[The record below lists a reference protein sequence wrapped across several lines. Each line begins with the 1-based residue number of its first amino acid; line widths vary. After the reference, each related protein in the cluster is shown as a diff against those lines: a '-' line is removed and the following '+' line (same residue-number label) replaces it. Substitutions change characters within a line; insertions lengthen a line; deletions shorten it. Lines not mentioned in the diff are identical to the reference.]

1 MPSRGRIPATDNAR
15 MDQPDMAD
23 PQDHR
28 RFVVAIDQGTTAT
41 KAHQL
46 FRDGDFRP
54 VASVEHRQFY
64 PQPGWVEHDPAE
76 LLANVRQC
84 VALAQG
90 ADAVA
95 LDNQGETVVA
105 WNADSGEPIC
115 NAIVWQ
121 DNRTRAHLERLE
133 AEGAGALTLER
144 AGLPLDPYFSASKL
158 GWILDHV
165 PEAKALAK
173 TGRLRLATSDAF
185 FLDRLCGS
193 YATDVTTASRT
204 SLMNIATGQWDP
216 ELCRLFGVPID
227 LLPPIVPTVHAHG
240 TIRGTG
246 LPMVASV
253 VDQQAALMGHGCQAP
268 GDLKIT
274 FGTGAFA
281 LAISGDS
288 PVRDAEAGILP
299 TVAWRIGGRTTYAI
313 DGGVYNAGSAL
324 DWAMRLGLFS
334 DFRELQDIGGPTA
347 LERGLVFVPA
357 LSGLACPFWDRSA
370 AGMWLGMG
378 LETKA
383 TDLLQALLEGVALRT
398 AQAVAALARHL
409 PLRAQVS
416 VDGGLTRN
424 PYFCEFLARAL
435 DRTVVVPSTP
445 DLTGLGCAR
454 FAFLGAGHG
463 SLQTLP
469 PMAPPDRTVQPGAP
483 LSAESHARF
492 ADAVSRTRGWHAA

>member
-1 MPSRGRIPATDNAR
+1 
-15 MDQPDMAD
+15 MAD
-23 PQDHR
+23 TRDQRH
-28 RFVVAIDQGTTAT
+28 FVVAIDQGTTAT
-41 KAHQL
+41 KAHRL
-46 FRDGDFRP
+46 SLDGEFQP
-54 VASVEHRQFY
+54 LASLEHRQFY

-84 VALAQG
+84 LDRAGG

-105 WNADSGEPIC
+105 WDADSGEPVC

-121 DNRTRAHLERLE
+121 DNRTRAQLERLQADG
-133 AEGAGALTLER
+133 AEALTLER

-158 GWILDHV
+158 AWILDNV
-165 PEAKALAK
+165 PAAKALAK
-173 TGRLRLATSDAF
+173 AGRLRLATSDAF

-240 TIRGTG
+240 AIRSTG
-246 LPMVASV
+246 LQMVASV
-253 VDQQAALMGHGCQAP
+253 VDQQAALMGHGCHAT

-288 PVRDAEAGILP
+288 PVRGSEAGILP
-299 TVAWRIGGRTTYAI
+299 TVAWRIGARTTYAI

-324 DWAMRLGLFS
+324 DWAKRLGLFS
-334 DFRELQDIGGPTA
+334 EFDELSSIGGTAA

-370 AGMWLGMG
+370 GGMWLGMG
-378 LETKA
+378 LA
-383 TDLLQALLEGVALRT
+383 TTSADLVQALLEGVALRT
-398 AQAVAALARHL
+398 AQAVTALDGHV
-409 PLRAQVS
+409 PLREQVS

-435 DRTVVVPSTP
+435 HRTVVVPSTP

-454 FAFLGAGHG
+454 FAFLGSGHG
-463 SLQTLP
+463 SVETLP
-469 PMAPPDRTVQPGAP
+469 PMGAP
-483 LSAESHARF
+483 ARVVSPDAALSAESHARF
-492 ADAVSRTRGWHAA
+492 ADAVSRTRNWHAA